1 MSYYSEAMNTMRIEL
16 NSQHDMLSADFM
28 RGTICAVCGQ
38 QINGPPALW
47 LGVKSLEFF
56 LHKECESGFNREIVE
71 RHVGDMVLVMQDE
84 TLHDTPPERN

>member
-1 MSYYSEAMNTMRIEL
+1 MNNMRIEL
-16 NSQHDMLSADFM
+16 KTDHDMLALDFM

-47 LGVKSLEFF
+47 FGVKSLDFF
-56 LHKECESGFNREIVE
+56 LHKDCEPGFTREIVD
-71 RHVGDMVLVMQDE
+71 RRLGDIVLVAQDE